1 MNTAEDRIRQNI
13 QGIMKRRDMKQGG
26 FARAAGKSNPWASAY
41 LKGRFRFP
49 LHRLDE
55 VASFL
60 EVHPEDL
67 VQTNKSSP
75 IGAPPAF
82 GKLITFPDAQTR
94 PDLRVWYGPPPHF
107 VIARARFS
115 DKIKTPIVPEN
126 QVVGTQPS
134 DYWPAERLTD
144 FLHMLEKA
152 WNGKR
157 LVSYYTVTSSD
168 GKTHWRRGTYERQ
181 GDVIASQVQ
190 EIPADSAIPDPFDMT
205 EVINTRIRKEPAKA

>member
-1 MNTAEDRIRQNI
+1 M
-13 QGIMKRRDMKQGG
+13 
-26 FARAAGKSNPWASAY
+26 
-41 LKGRFRFP
+41 
-49 LHRLDE
+49 
-55 VASFL
+55 
-60 EVHPEDL
+60 

-168 GKTHWRRGTYERQ
+168 GKTHWRHGTYERQ
-181 GDVIASQVQ
+181 GDVIASELQ